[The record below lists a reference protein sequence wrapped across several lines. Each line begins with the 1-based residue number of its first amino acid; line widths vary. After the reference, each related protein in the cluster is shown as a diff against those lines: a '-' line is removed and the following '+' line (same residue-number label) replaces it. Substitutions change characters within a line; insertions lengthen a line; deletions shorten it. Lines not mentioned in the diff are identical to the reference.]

1 MPLARP
7 ERTRFTL
14 DGDVGA
20 TPIELPSRGT
30 GAATLVVAAMFAVS
44 LGVLVFV
51 IRGMNWHAVRDVGD
65 LVGVLF
71 QLFWAIGWSIGVL
84 LLGALTVLLSISGF
98 YRESVT
104 IAGGRL
110 VSGPRLGPLRMAA
123 EYDLARIRNLR
134 VEPAGDAARVSFDY
148 GEGSR
153 TLGDAIP
160 RTQAE
165 RIVAAIRAAMP
176 TDSSMATDGSIPVA
190 PAAATPKVGVE
201 TEPSK
206 PLSPAAALALIG
218 ANLVPLAGVLFGG
231 WRLDQ
236 VMVLFWAES
245 AVVAFYTIAKMA
257 IVARWLAIPAGLFF
271 LAHFGAFMA
280 IHFLFI
286 YEMFVRGVHAHGP
299 APAVGEA
306 LAGIFAPLWPALL
319 ALFLSHGV
327 SFAANFLGRTE
338 HRGMGL
344 KDLMAAP
351 YQRVVLMQVTLIFGG
366 FVTLALHDPRPALA
380 LLVGLKIAA
389 DFYSHR
395 RERAGTEKQGRTP
408 ISAGTLP

>member
-1 MPLARP
+1 
-7 ERTRFTL
+7 
-14 DGDVGA
+14 
-20 TPIELPSRGT
+20 
-30 GAATLVVAAMFAVS
+30 
-44 LGVLVFV
+44 
-51 IRGMNWHAVRDVGD
+51 
-65 LVGVLF
+65 
-71 QLFWAIGWSIGVL
+71 
-84 LLGALTVLLSISGF
+84 
-98 YRESVT
+98 
-104 IAGGRL
+104 
-110 VSGPRLGPLRMAA
+110 MAA

-134 VEPAGDAARVSFDY
+134 IEPAGDAARVSFEY

-165 RIVAAIRAAMP
+165 RIVATIRAAMP
-176 TDSSMATDGSIPVA
+176 TDSSMASGGSIPVA
-190 PAAATPKVGVE
+190 PAAATPEVDVE

-395 RERAGTEKQGRTP
+395 RERAGTQKQGRTP
-408 ISAGTLP
+408 ISASSGTLP